1 MHTIQFAFPAAGV
14 MLTQAAGKLVPDGL
28 QITCILNVE
37 PHRNLTVNG
46 ITCVR
51 GTEDLRAKVTLTEYR
66 NTLIARDTDTGEQTA
81 IDVFFLK
88 NGHKKYRFSLDD
100 NIWFLQNLARNAHVY
115 RSLFEDPYLKLLKTM
130 HDRHGT
136 KFHVNLYY
144 ECPEH
149 GGFCLPQMPDTYK
162 PEWKANAHWLKLSF
176 HANANLP
183 HRPYKWAS
191 FEQTQFEFARVR
203 NEILR
208 FAGED
213 AYAGPVTCI
222 HWGETS
228 VAAIRALRREGIR
241 ELVVSGKYYDPTNTP
256 IALHLNAEQC
266 ALVNIYGYYYDKAE
280 DMFLHR
286 YAGGLQRVPL
296 SEVNALYD
304 TFAKQHPLYTWI
316 ELCVHEQYFY
326 PDYCNYMPDYYER
339 FEAGIRWCV
348 EHGYE
353 PAFISEV
360 MHF

>member
-1 MHTIQFAFPAAGV
+1 MHTIQFAFPIDGV
-14 MLTQAAGKLVPDGL
+14 MLTQAAGKRVADGL
-28 QITCILNVE
+28 QITCILGVE

-46 ITCVR
+46 VACVR
-51 GTEDLRAKVTLTEYR
+51 GTEDLRATVILTEYR
-66 NTLIARDTDTGEQTA
+66 NRLVARDTDTGEEA
-81 IDVFFLK
+81 VIEVFFLK
-88 NGHKKYRFSLDD
+88 HGHKKYRFSLDD
-100 NIWFLQNLARNAHVY
+100 NIWFLQNLARNAHAY

-130 HDRHGT
+130 HERYGT
-136 KFHVNLYY
+136 KFHVNIYY

-149 GGFCLPQMPDTYK
+149 GGFCLRQMPDTYK
-162 PEWKANAHWLKLSF
+162 SEWTANAHWLKLSF

-191 FEQTQFEFARVR
+191 FEQTAFEFARVR
-203 NEILR
+203 DEILR
-208 FAGED
+208 FAGEA

-228 VAAIRALRREGIR
+228 VAAIRALHSEGIR

-266 ALVNIYGYYYDKAE
+266 ALVNLYGYYYDRTE

-296 SEVNALYD
+296 NDVNTLYD

-339 FEAGIRWCV
+339 FDAGIRWCV

-360 MHF
+360 MQF